1 LNIKTTPGVFL
12 SVSLLGATRF
22 VALIRVNYAV
32 AVTGATIWIIGVLG
46 AVGDPIAST
55 MDLRL
60 LATAMAAVLV
70 LAAFFV
76 PSRLARQ
83 STRGV
88 AGA

>member
-1 LNIKTTPGVFL
+1 
-12 SVSLLGATRF
+12 
-22 VALIRVNYAV
+22 
-32 AVTGATIWIIGVLG
+32 VLG
-46 AVGDPIAST
+46 AVGDPVAST

-60 LATAMAAVLV
+60 IATAMAAALV

-76 PSRLARQ
+76 PTRHTQQ